1 MNPPSSSKKRR
12 AQISK
17 ELRDLLGED
26 VPHHFLDAQTIR
38 LLSEGERVNTTN
50 ARIIA
55 DKVIELARNG
65 DRWAIDFLA
74 DRTEGKAAQAIKADD
89 GDRILTEQLNDV
101 TVQHLNKL
109 AGINAHASVGA
120 NPLAQ
125 PATVGGDRDEDA
137 AGERAAGP
145 TSPLLDLPEDGFDG
159 PENA

>member
-1 MNPPSSSKKRR
+1 MSLKKRR

-26 VPHHFLDAQTIR
+26 VPHQFLDAQIIR
-38 LLSEGERVNTTN
+38 LMADGERCNTSN

-55 DKVIELARNG
+55 EKVMELARNG

-74 DRTEGKAAQAIKADD
+74 DRTEGKAAQAVKNDD

-109 AGINAHASVGA
+109 AGVDVEASVGA
-120 NPLAQ
+120 NPLVES
-125 PATVGGDRDEDA
+125 PVDGGDGDEDSVIQ
-137 AGERAAGP
+137 RTAGP
-145 TSPLLDLPEDGFDG
+145 TSPLLDLPENRPDD
-159 PENA
+159 PQIP